1 MANHLKRFRDYDEHD
16 VVNLLAYNGTAADN
30 GLLVAVVGSNGGW
43 KNTDELGLTES
54 AGNAYGNTVSQRYN
68 VKGLMTAAGSGDNVM
83 GITLQEVAETD
94 ENGEKL
100 IYNPRKAVE
109 MGVVVSGQAV
119 PIATRGIFLYNG
131 VQGSGTTAVA
141 AGSKAYAGSN
151 GLVSTLAG
159 STSENTQVGWFLG
172 GADGN
177 GDCLVRISL

>member
-16 VVNLLAYNGTAADN
+16 VVNLLAYDGTAADN
-30 GLLVAVVGSNGGW
+30 GLLVRVVASNGGW
-43 KNTDELGLTES
+43 KNTDELGLTET

-68 VKGLMTAAGSGDNVM
+68 VKGLITAAGSGDNVM
-83 GITLQEVAETD
+83 GITLQ
-94 ENGEKL
+94 
-100 IYNPRKAVE
+100 

-119 PIATRGIFLYNG
+119 PIATRGIFLYNA

-141 AGSKAYAGSN
+141 AGNKAYAGSN